1 MKKIINYVILFLG
14 LIFVYI
20 LLLGISFLVPKK
32 DINDNIISTALTI
45 IEEQNNR
52 DYTIKT
58 RQDYYTESI
67 IYNVVLSNND
77 EKNFLKKI
85 ASNAN
90 FYIENNNDRA
100 KELYL
105 TSAFDNKTNTE
116 YYRYW
121 FGSTSFI
128 RFLSIFFTIKGI
140 RIINIILL
148 LSLFIGCLYFINK
161 KLNIWYSIIFALSII
176 FMSFFTVIR
185 SLQYSPVM
193 YIMLISCI
201 MTFAVYYKNK
211 KLIPYMFFII
221 GSLTSYFDLL
231 TFPLITLCYP
241 LIIYFLLEYKE
252 ERISKRDYIDLII
265 FVVLWGTAYALT
277 FLAKWSYASIVL
289 HKDCFKDSIDQ
300 FLFRISDESVYGKL
314 NKFYVISLNF
324 KVYFDSFVILSMIF
338 LPIVVYAF
346 NRKNKT
352 RKFNKYLCII
362 MVLIIVSPYMWYFLV
377 ANHSFYHTWMSFRI
391 QGITYFGLLSYI
403 ISFINFKKDTKLKK

>member
-1 MKKIINYVILFLG
+1 MILMKKIINYVILFLG

-32 DINDNIISTALTI
+32 AIKDNIISTALTI

-90 FYIENNNDRA
+90 FYIENNNDKA

-105 TSAFDNKTNTE
+105 SSAFDNKTNTE

-128 RFLSIFFTIKGI
+128 RFLSIFFTVKGI

-161 KLNIWYSIIFALSII
+161 KLNIWYSIIFALSIL
-176 FMSFFTVIR
+176 FMSFFTVLR
-185 SLQYSPVM
+185 
-193 YIMLISCI
+193 
-201 MTFAVYYKNK
+201 
-211 KLIPYMFFII
+211 
-221 GSLTSYFDLL
+221 
-231 TFPLITLCYP
+231 
-241 LIIYFLLEYKE
+241 
-252 ERISKRDYIDLII
+252 
-265 FVVLWGTAYALT
+265 
-277 FLAKWSYASIVL
+277 
-289 HKDCFKDSIDQ
+289 
-300 FLFRISDESVYGKL
+300 
-314 NKFYVISLNF
+314 
-324 KVYFDSFVILSMIF
+324 
-338 LPIVVYAF
+338 
-346 NRKNKT
+346 
-352 RKFNKYLCII
+352 
-362 MVLIIVSPYMWYFLV
+362 
-377 ANHSFYHTWMSFRI
+377 
-391 QGITYFGLLSYI
+391 
-403 ISFINFKKDTKLKK
+403 